1 MKYWLIKCFVIT
13 FKLQNEIPSRKLQ
26 LSKASLMV
34 KCLKI
39 TGSVSSYSNT
49 NKSFFFWIMTYVQR
63 HKTSKKDQAQKLQCL
78 WVCVAMWHKFGF
90 KSFPKWSLVCGH
102 AISGKFGITTT
113 TTTTVKTC
121 LAESF
126 DRVSVGESV
135 GVEN

>member
-1 MKYWLIKCFVIT
+1 MKYWLIKCFEIT

-39 TGSVSSYSNT
+39 TA
-49 NKSFFFWIMTYVQR
+49 KRFFLLQHKQKFFFCFMTHAQR
-63 HKTSKKDQAQKLQCL
+63 HKTSQKDQAQKLRCL
-78 WVCVAMWHKFGF
+78 WVCVVMWHKFGF

-113 TTTTVKTC
+113 TTTVKTC